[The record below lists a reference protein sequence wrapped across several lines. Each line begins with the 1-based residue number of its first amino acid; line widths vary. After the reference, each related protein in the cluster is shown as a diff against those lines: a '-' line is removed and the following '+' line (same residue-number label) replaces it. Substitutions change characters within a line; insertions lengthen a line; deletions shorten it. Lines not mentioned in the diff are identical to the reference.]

1 MNELTCNEIAKIG
14 ASMAL
19 IGLIQSDPNMS
30 VKHIKDVISLIQLTN
45 EDSDNIE
52 EKLQVMFKE
61 AKEKGL

>member
-1 MNELTCNEIAKIG
+1 MNDLTCSEIAKIG

-30 VKHIKDVISLIQLTN
+30 VKQIKDVISLIQLTN

-52 EKLQVMFKE
+52 EKLQAMFKE